1 MREPLTDTS
10 DRHGAAVTEN
20 EVERP
25 GGLSAKGLR
34 AMPSGYGDRLKLA
47 QLAEGSIKRHKSQNP
62 PRLDRDPLIVTFH
75 DDPDASTPQD
85 DGYPES
91 QRGENRVRP
100 ERDDAGLGNDR
111 SEQANRY

>member
-1 MREPLTDTS
+1 
-10 DRHGAAVTEN
+10 
-20 EVERP
+20 
-25 GGLSAKGLR
+25 
-34 AMPSGYGDRLKLA
+34 MPSGYGDGLKLA

-62 PRLDRDPLIVTFH
+62 PRLDRDPLIVPFH

-100 ERDDAGLGNDR
+100 ERDDAGLGNDGC
-111 SEQANRY
+111 EQANRYQELNPRA